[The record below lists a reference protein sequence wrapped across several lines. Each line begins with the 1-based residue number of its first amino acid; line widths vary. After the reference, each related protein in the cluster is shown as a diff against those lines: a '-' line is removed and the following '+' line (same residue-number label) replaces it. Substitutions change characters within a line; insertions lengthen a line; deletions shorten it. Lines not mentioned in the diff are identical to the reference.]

1 MPHHNT
7 QSSPTLSPNACPQD
21 AMTGTELTLM
31 QLNTDTVGLGLGLFR
46 QMGPPGPPEVG
57 LGLFRH
63 WWAIASVK
71 VRVFSK
77 PRLEENERQIGSS
90 LSKAMSCPGRNVGL
104 PL

>member
-1 MPHHNT
+1 
-7 QSSPTLSPNACPQD
+7 
-21 AMTGTELTLM
+21 MTGTELTLM
-31 QLNTDTVGLGLGLFR
+31 QLNTDTVGL
-46 QMGPPGPPEVG
+46 G